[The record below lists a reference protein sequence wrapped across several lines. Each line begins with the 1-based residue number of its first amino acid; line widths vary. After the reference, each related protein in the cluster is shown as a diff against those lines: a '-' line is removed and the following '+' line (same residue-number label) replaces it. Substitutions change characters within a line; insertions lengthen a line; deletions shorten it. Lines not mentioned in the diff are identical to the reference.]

1 MNAPATTPFRP
12 PAERSIGSILIDAGR
27 LNADQTERILRL
39 QREKGLRFGEA
50 AVVLGLANNNDI
62 HYALAR
68 QFDYPYL
75 QRGESKVSPQVV
87 AAYDPF
93 SPQVESLRALRS
105 QLMLRWFDP
114 VEGRRALAVVSP
126 GSGEG
131 RSWLAANLAVL
142 FSQLGERT
150 LLIDADLRKPA
161 LHTLFGLQER
171 SGLSTLLAGRPAPEA
186 VQRVP
191 DLLSLSILQAGVVPP
206 NPQELLARPVL
217 GQLLQQYSSSFDV
230 VIVDTPAGNRY
241 ADGAMVAVRTH
252 GALMVARRDRSR
264 MGEVKRYAERL
275 SQSGAVVVG
284 SVMNG
289 N

>member
-114 VEGRRALAVVSP
+114 VEGRRALSVVSP
-126 GSGEG
+126 GAGEG

-150 LLIDADLRKPA
+150 LLIDADLRKPS

-191 DLLSLSILQAGVVPP
+191 DLLSLSVLQAGVVPP
-206 NPQELLARPVL
+206 NPQELLARPIL

-230 VIVDTPAGNRY
+230 VIVDTPAGSRY
-241 ADGAMVAVRTH
+241 ADAAMVAVRTH
-252 GALMVARRDRSR
+252 GALMVARRDQSR
-264 MGEVKRYAERL
+264 MGDMKRYAERL
-275 SQSGAVVVG
+275 TQSGAVVVG